1 MAGAITCFS
10 LRDVR
15 DREASVGEFA
25 RVVRETGR
33 LEIVDVGKPDSP
45 FFQRLISLYV
55 VLVMPIVA
63 KFFIGGRARGNPFRM
78 IVPTFHRLS
87 TNHNLAMLAE
97 RKFGSSRLH
106 EFLLGGLVIVEARQT
121 DFSRP

>member
-1 MAGAITCFS
+1 
-10 LRDVR
+10 
-15 DREASVGEFA
+15 REASVGEFA

-45 FFQRLISLYV
+45 FFQRLISLYI

-63 KFFIGGRARGNPFRM
+63 KFFIRGRARGNPFRM

-87 TNHNLAMLAE
+87 TNQIFMFLAD
-97 RKFGSSRLH
+97 RDFGLSRLP
-106 EFLLGGLVIVEARQT
+106 EYLLRGIVIV
-121 DFSRP
+121 